1 MHKKVENLEVAASQS
16 ARRLWDS
23 CEDHQVL
30 VWLDNW
36 YRKRFGTDP
45 QQTDMSLNVSVLAIL
60 HIPEVPVFPGH
71 KSLGEILVALPQ
83 LAQDLS
89 RVAARLCAGVTIIV
103 EEDLDH
109 TQIRVPLDIHRV
121 GMQSLQ
127 WYPYLLTEL
136 SVGNQAD
143 LLSILHDLHELQR
156 HTRRPV
162 PLLVDMDIHYRVM
175 KLLYGV
181 STSGFNMSLKMNLVP
196 VLYGV

>member
-1 MHKKVENLEVAASQS
+1 MGFLRRPPSPGLAGQLVPQEVRDRPPTDRHVFKCVCVGNFYILEVPA
-16 ARRLWDS
+16 
-23 CEDHQVL
+23 
-30 VWLDNW
+30 
-36 YRKRFGTDP
+36 
-45 QQTDMSLNVSVLAIL
+45 
-60 HIPEVPVFPGH
+60 FPGH